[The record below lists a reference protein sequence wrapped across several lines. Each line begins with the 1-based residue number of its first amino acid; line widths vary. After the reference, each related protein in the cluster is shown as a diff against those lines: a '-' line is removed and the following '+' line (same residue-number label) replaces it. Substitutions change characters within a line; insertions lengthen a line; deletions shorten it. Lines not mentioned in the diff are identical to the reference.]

1 MSNLCS
7 MKSTL
12 VFIVD
17 KNPIHSSL
25 LKYHLTIQRFSNVQ
39 LYHSAEECLYR
50 LRKDITPQYLITEND
65 LSDYDSLDFLRMVK
79 KISPSTQV
87 LFFSSNDDPILAMRL
102 IDSGAID
109 YVIKTEKLDDGIQD
123 LIKNIIFLQREKI
136 QA

>member
-1 MSNLCS
+1 
-7 MKSTL
+7 MKSVM

-25 LKYHLTIQRFSNVQ
+25 LKYHLIVQRFSNVQ

-50 LRKDITPQYLITEND
+50 LRKDVAPQYLIAEYD
-65 LSDYDSLDFLRMVK
+65 LADYNGVNFLMMVK

-102 IDSGAID
+102 IDSGATD
-109 YVIKTEKLDDGIQD
+109 YIMKTEKLELGIQD

>member
-1 MSNLCS
+1 
-7 MKSTL
+7 MKSVM
-12 VFIVD
+12 VFVVD

-39 LYHSAEECLYR
+39 LYHSVQECLYR
-50 LRKDITPQYLITEND
+50 LQKDITPHYLITEYD
-65 LSDYDSLDFLRMVK
+65 LADYNGFDFLRIVK

-102 IDSGAID
+102 IDSGATD
-109 YVIKTEKLDDGIQD
+109 YIMKTEKTDQGIQD
-123 LIKNIIFLQREKI
+123 LIKNMIFLQREKI